1 MFFVENMYVIVENSY
16 VVVENVYVI
25 VETSLREWLWEV
37 KYVVHL
43 PSYDDKFV
51 NTNLAIG
58 KTQYL

>member
-16 VVVENVYVI
+16 VYII
-25 VETSLREWLWEV
+25 VETSLREWLWED
-37 KYVVHL
+37 KYDVHL

-51 NTNLAIG
+51 NNNLAIG

>member
-16 VVVENVYVI
+16 VYII
-25 VETSLREWLWEV
+25 VETSLREWLWED
-37 KYVVHL
+37 KYDVHL